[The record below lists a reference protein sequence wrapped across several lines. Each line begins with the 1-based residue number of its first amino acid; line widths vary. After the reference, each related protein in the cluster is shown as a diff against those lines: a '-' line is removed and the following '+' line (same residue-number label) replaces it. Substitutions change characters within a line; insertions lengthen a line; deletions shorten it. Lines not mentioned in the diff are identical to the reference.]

1 MLNTELLF
9 WDGENDRAVKQIS
22 KQMPEVK
29 LEKSLLQSRFEV
41 YTAIN

>member
-9 WDGENDRAVKQIS
+9 CDGENDRRVQQIS

-29 LEKSLLQSRFEV
+29 LEKSLLQSQLEV